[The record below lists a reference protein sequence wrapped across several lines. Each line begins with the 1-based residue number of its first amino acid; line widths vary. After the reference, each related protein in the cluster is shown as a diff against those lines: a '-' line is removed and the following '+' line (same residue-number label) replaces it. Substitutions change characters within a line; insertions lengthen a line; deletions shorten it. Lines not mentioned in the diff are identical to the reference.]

1 MGSPSLLR
9 RAWIVKLSGSLAEW
23 SPLVDWLKLLARHA
37 ADRPIIIVPGGGPF
51 GHAVRNV
58 QDVWRLDDPIAHR
71 MALLAMEQYG
81 LLLQGV
87 CPSLR
92 PAADLAPCRP
102 MRARGGSASGY
113 RRGWRSTA
121 SCPPTTGMP
130 GQTAWP
136 RGWLRNWG
144 LSAWCW

>member
-1 MGSPSLLR
+1 MRRYRMGSPSLLR

-23 SPLVDWLKLLARHA
+23 GPLVDWLKLLARHA
-37 ADRPIIIVPGGGPF
+37 AARPIIIVPGGGPF

-58 QDVWRLDDPIAHR
+58 QDVWRLDNPIAHR

-92 PAADLAPCRP
+92 PAADLADLQAN
-102 MRARGGSASGY
+102 AREGRGSDLLP
-113 RRGWRSTA
+113 TA
-121 SCPPTTGMP
+121 EALDPLLPPEDWD
-130 GQTAWP
+130 A
-136 RGWLRNWG
+136 
-144 LSAWCW
+144 

>member
-1 MGSPSLLR
+1 MRRYRMGSPSVLQ

-23 SPLVDWLKLLARHA
+23 GPLVDWLKLLARHA
-37 ADRPIIIVPGGGPF
+37 AERPIIIVPGGGPF
-51 GHAVRNV
+51 AHAVRNV
-58 QDVWRLDDPIAHR
+58 QDVWRLDNPIAHR

-92 PAADLAPCRP
+92 PAADLADLQAN
-102 MRARGGSASGY
+102 AREGRVSSGY

-130 GQTAWP
+130 GRTAWP
-136 RGWLRNWG
+136 RG
-144 LSAWCW
+144 